1 MTTKKRFHKWTLFAS
16 WGTIF
21 LGIVLA
27 LLLYSSS
34 EDVPFLYLCASFTFV
49 LTIYILF
56 KLREHFSANREVFL
70 QFIILQILYTVCNI
84 FLPLMELE
92 MSSNLEGLWIFLL
105 ILYEI
110 IISLKLILTYRNTT
124 FLGVIFLITSILG
137 TVFTILSI
145 ENNDLYFVALIV
157 LSSIPFYGA
166 LIYYLREA
174 PEEAEKK
181 IATLKE
187 PQGRIKK
194 WAKII
199 GYIFLSAFIVLITIQ
214 TFRTAKQ
221 ISEDDMYPKIV
232 VKWKSW
238 VAQKVLDKNTKEA
251 IIDSFVTKQ
260 IDSKNIRIE
269 YLGDYSDDESGDA
282 QYAEFL
288 VNELLTKLV
297 LAHIDCSG
305 KIQEEIQQSI
315 RKVISSSYYFNSEFE
330 SAALEL
336 LWSKSFIEYSI
347 DQIKSNELHFCNNI
361 MSIIGVSSYKYGGSL
376 SLFSDRVEIFE
387 WEKDYEESG
396 SNHDIYYVIYL
407 VNQRT
412 YVLCTIMERK
422 DGVSEIQIN
431 KQSSNYLQL
440 YDY

>member
-238 VAQKVLDKNTKEA
+238 VAQKVLDQNTKEA
-251 IIDSFVTKQ
+251 IIESFITKKWE
-260 IDSKNIRIE
+260 SNHNKLV
-269 YLGDYSDDESGDA
+269 YLRDYSEDEYSDVW
-282 QYAEFL
+282 YEEFL
-288 VNELLTKLV
+288 VNEELTKLV
-297 LAHIDCSG
+297 LAHIDFSG
-305 KIQEEIQQSI
+305 NLRDDI
-315 RKVISSSYYFNSEFE
+315 RQAIRRVTERNYYSYSEFE
-330 SAALEL
+330 KQGGRNKYATYWNEM
-336 LWSKSFIEYSI
+336 IR
-347 DQIKSNELHFCNNI
+347 SNELHFCNNI
-361 MSIIGVSSYKYGGSL
+361 MSIIGVSSYKYDGNF
-376 SLFSDRVEIFE
+376 SLFSDRVEIFD